1 MESLFEQ
8 FIKERKYLKGISPRT
23 EYSYHNARRALFHRY
38 GADFETLSKSTLSAW
53 VVRMREAGL
62 SPGACNVYI
71 RTVNAFLKW
80 AHVEHN
86 QPLIRA

>member
-23 EYSYHNARRALFHRY
+23 EFSYNNARRALFHRY
-38 GADFETLSKSTLSAW
+38 DSDFEVLSKSTLTDW

-62 SPGACNVYI
+62 SPGAWEMP
-71 RTVNAFLKW
+71 RT
-80 AHVEHN
+80 
-86 QPLIRA
+86 RAASRIDTDGA